1 MKYLSNKMQS
11 ILERLAEM
19 FPGSS
24 YQSSLD
30 AYLADKG
37 ITDAA
42 QLENYVREFNY
53 SQKGNYLWNHFLNHS
68 LNFAKHL
75 ALPVRPRILPVKAEY
90 QKPRPC
96 MATKVF
102 EAVQRFEHQYGER
115 AAAWAIAAIVVYLVI
130 AQ

>member
-1 MKYLSNKMQS
+1 MKFLSNKMVS

-42 QLENYVREFNY
+42 QLENYIQQFNY
-53 SQKGNYLWNHFLNHS
+53 QKEKYL
-68 LNFAKHL
+68 
-75 ALPVRPRILPVKAEY
+75 
-90 QKPRPC
+90 
-96 MATKVF
+96 
-102 EAVQRFEHQYGER
+102 
-115 AAAWAIAAIVVYLVI
+115 
-130 AQ
+130 

>member
-1 MKYLSNKMQS
+1 MKFLSNRMIA

-42 QLENYVREFNY
+42 QLENYIQQFNY
-53 SQKGNYLWNHFLNHS
+53 QKEKYL
-68 LNFAKHL
+68 
-75 ALPVRPRILPVKAEY
+75 
-90 QKPRPC
+90 
-96 MATKVF
+96 
-102 EAVQRFEHQYGER
+102 
-115 AAAWAIAAIVVYLVI
+115 
-130 AQ
+130 